1 MNKPCTRYS
10 SLFIVLTG
18 LFSSILF
25 FFAIDTLSA
34 HNLTDPSPKI
44 YYINPNTGNDQND
57 GTKKTTAWKTFKQI
71 NRLRLGAG
79 TTVEILAGGSFH
91 ESLLIK
97 ADGKQQ
103 APVKLNFAPGRYH
116 IYSTTAEKRK
126 LHIANTNDRPDELK
140 AIALMIEKSSYVE
153 VKGVGATI
161 VMHGKMIETF
171 VDHSDNINITGLSF
185 DYNRPTVSELKITNI
200 GTDYA
205 DAVIHPDSKYS
216 IKDSLITWIGDGWSY
231 QPGSYWQVLNP
242 LTNDLSRMSMP
253 MKDLRF
259 VQNKGQEVRIYFK
272 RDAGLKAGHIYQ
284 NRDVTRD
291 CSGIFMQY
299 SSDIQLRDIRLYF
312 MHGMGVVSQYCHNI
326 KMDNVVVR
334 PDEKSGRTCAAWA
347 DILHFAGCSGKIEV
361 SNSYLSAA
369 NDDAINVHGI
379 HLKITDIQGNHK
391 VRVKFMH
398 DQTYGFNAFAAGDSI
413 ALIGAASL
421 LSIQDN
427 KLVNVEKLND
437 KEFLL
442 TLSQPLPPGVKI
454 GDAVENVSATPEVW
468 IHHTTITRIPTRGI
482 LATTRRKV
490 LIEHNT
496 FENTHMSAIFINND
510 ASSWF
515 ESGMVKDFTIRENKF
530 IRSGEPII
538 NIHPENTVTGTTTVH
553 NNIKVLDNHF
563 WLHGDK
569 LLEAKSTGNI
579 KISGNTIYSA
589 TPDTPIN
596 QLLKFTDCTEISI
609 SGNELKE
616 DHRREE

>member
-1 MNKPCTRYS
+1 MNKLTTHYI
-10 SLFIVLTG
+10 SLFILINGIFSSTL
-18 LFSSILF
+18 LFS
-25 FFAIDTLSA
+25 ATGKVSA
-34 HNLTDPSPKI
+34 TNLIQPSPKT
-44 YYINPNTGNDQND
+44 YYINPNTGNDQNK
-57 GTKKTTAWKTFKQI
+57 GTGKTSAWKTFKQI
-71 NRLRLGAG
+71 NRLRLAAG
-79 TTVEILAGGSFH
+79 TTVEILAAGSFH
-91 ESLLIK
+91 ESLVIK

-103 APVKLNFAPGRYH
+103 APVKLKFAPGKYH
-116 IYSTTAEKRK
+116 IYSALAEKRQ

-140 AIALMIEKSSYVE
+140 AIALMFDRSSYVE
-153 VKGVGATI
+153 VQGTGATMI
-161 VMHGKMIETF
+161 MHGKMIETF
-171 VDHSDNINITGLSF
+171 VDHSNNINITGLSF

-205 DAVIHPDSKYS
+205 DAIIHPDSKYS
-216 IKDSLITWIGDGWSY
+216 IKDSVITWIGDGWSY
-231 QPGSYWQVLNP
+231 QPGSYWQALNP
-242 LTNDLSRMSMP
+242 QTNDLSRMSMP

-259 VQNKGQEVRIYFK
+259 VQKKGQEIRIYFK
-272 RDAGLKAGHIYQ
+272 RDAGLKTGYIYQ

-326 KMDNVVVR
+326 KMDKVVVR
-334 PDEKSGRTCAAWA
+334 PDGKSGRTCAAWA

-369 NDDAINVHGI
+369 NDDAVNVHGI
-379 HLKITDIQGNHK
+379 HLKITDIQGDHK
-391 VRVKFMH
+391 IRVKFMH
-398 DQTYGFNAFAAGDSI
+398 DQTYGFNAFAAGDSV

-421 LSIQDN
+421 LAIQDN
-427 KLVNVEKLND
+427 QLVNAEKLND

-442 TLSQPLPPGVKI
+442 TLSKPIAKAVKI

-468 IHHTTITRIPTRGI
+468 IHHTTITRIPTRGV

-538 NIHPENTVTGTTTVH
+538 NIHPENTVTGTTAVH
-553 NNIKVLDNHF
+553 NNIKVTDNHF
-563 WLHGDK
+563 WLHGDR

-579 KISGNTIYSA
+579 KISGNTIYNA
-589 TPDTPIN
+589 APDTPVN
-596 QLLKFTDCTEISI
+596 QLLKFTDCTGIDI
-609 SGNELKE
+609 SGNKLVQK
-616 DHRREE
+616 